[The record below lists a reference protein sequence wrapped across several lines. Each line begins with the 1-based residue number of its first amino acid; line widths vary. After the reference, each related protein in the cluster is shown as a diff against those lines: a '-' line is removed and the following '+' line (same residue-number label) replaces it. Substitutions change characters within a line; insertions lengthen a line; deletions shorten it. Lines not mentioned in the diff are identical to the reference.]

1 MPTFDEQY
9 LCKIL
14 PIYIL
19 MKIIFFNE
27 LYFYYAYMVG

>member
-19 MKIIFFNE
+19 MKKKNMN